1 MQKSLE
7 KFEKLGDIRTCP
19 AQVLGHKRPS
29 KPGREHDVE
38 FVAVLLQLKK
48 SLLSQPCWE
57 RGGCGGPLH
66 ALRGPGGVL
75 RGQPVT
81 SPDPRVS
88 TKARSLCRREGTGP
102 VSPRPHCQLQ
112 CVPAFS
118 KSTSGSCTGLTTEKF
133 LVVINNSLSPWGLQ
147 GRWGVVV
154 GALEPRVD
162 WAMRA
167 QAQESQIFWFFE
179 RPVGL

>member
-1 MQKSLE
+1 M
-7 KFEKLGDIRTCP
+7 GDIRTCP